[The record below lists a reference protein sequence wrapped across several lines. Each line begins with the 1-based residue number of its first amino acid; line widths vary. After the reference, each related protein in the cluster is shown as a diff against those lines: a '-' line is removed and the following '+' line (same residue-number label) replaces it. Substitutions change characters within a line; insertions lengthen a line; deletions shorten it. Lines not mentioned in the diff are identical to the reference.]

1 MVWQLTSSI
10 DDFGE
15 SELWTVQDTLRQRYG
30 HDVEIDQAD
39 AELRLDPHSS
49 TLTPCPVLFWR
60 DDKGTNFVIS
70 KVGDRRYRGQF
81 FYRVH
86 QQFGTGIDE
95 FDNLAECTVTLL
107 QVQADHA
114 AKQNAK

>member
-1 MVWQLTSSI
+1 MNSI
-10 DDFGE
+10 PDFTE
-15 SELWTVQDTLRQRYG
+15 SELWTVRDTLKQRYG
-30 HDVEIDQAD
+30 HDVEIDMGD

-60 DDKGTNFVIS
+60 DEHGTNFVVC

-107 QVQADHA
+107 QVQADHE
-114 AKQNAK
+114 AKQTAKQDR

>member
-1 MVWQLTSSI
+1 MRPLMNSTP
-10 DDFGE
+10 DFNE
-15 SELWTVQDTLRQRYG
+15 SELWTVSDTLKQRYG
-30 HDVEIDQAD
+30 HEVDIEIAD

-49 TLTPCPVLFWR
+49 TLTSCPVLFWR
-60 DDKGTNFVIS
+60 DDKGTSFVIS
-70 KVGDRRYRGQF
+70 KLGDRRYRGQF

-95 FDNLAECTVTLL
+95 FENLAECTVTLL

-114 AKQNAK
+114 AQQE

>member
-1 MVWQLTSSI
+1 MNSI
-10 DDFGE
+10 PDFTE
-15 SELWTVQDTLRQRYG
+15 SELWTVHDSLRQRYG
-30 HDVEIDQAD
+30 REIEIEQGD

-49 TLTPCPVLFWR
+49 TLTPCPVLFWHE
-60 DDKGTNFVIS
+60 DGVNFVIS
-70 KVGDRRYRGQF
+70 KVGDRRYRAQF

-107 QVQADHA
+107 QVQADQQ
-114 AKQNAK
+114 AKQTAKQDR

>member
-1 MVWQLTSSI
+1 MNSI
-10 DDFGE
+10 PDFTE
-15 SELWTVQDTLRQRYG
+15 SEIWIVRDTLAQRYG
-30 HDVEIDQAD
+30 HEVSLDMGD

-49 TLTPCPVLFWR
+49 TLTPCPILFWQ
-60 DDKGTNFVIS
+60 DDKGASFVLS

-107 QVQADHA
+107 QVQADYDA
-114 AKQNAK
+114 QQQSK

>member
-1 MVWQLTSSI
+1 MNSI
-10 DDFGE
+10 PDFTE
-15 SELWTVQDTLRQRYG
+15 SELWTVHDTLRERYG
-30 HDVEIDQAD
+30 REIEIEQGDV
-39 AELRLDPHSS
+39 ELRLDPHSS

-60 DDKGTNFVIS
+60 EDGANFVIS
-70 KVGDRRYRGQF
+70 KVGDRRYRAQF

-107 QVQADHA
+107 QVQADHE
-114 AKQNAK
+114 AKQTAKQDR

>member
-1 MVWQLTSSI
+1 MNSVP
-10 DDFGE
+10 DFTE
-15 SELWTVQDTLRQRYG
+15 SELWTVRDTLKQRYG
-30 HDVEIDQAD
+30 HDVEIEMGD

-49 TLTPCPVLFWR
+49 TLTPCPVVFWR
-60 DDKGTNFVIS
+60 DGGGTNFVIF

-107 QVQADHA
+107 QVQADHD
-114 AKQNAK
+114 AKQTAQQDR

>member
-1 MVWQLTSSI
+1 MNSVP
-10 DDFGE
+10 DFTE
-15 SELWTVQDTLRQRYG
+15 SELWTVHDTLKQRYG
-30 HDVEIDQAD
+30 HDVETEIGD

-60 DDKGTNFVIS
+60 DGSGTNFVIF
-70 KVGDRRYRGQF
+70 KVGDRRYHGQF

-107 QVQADHA
+107 QVQADHD
-114 AKQNAK
+114 AKQTAKQDR

>member
-1 MVWQLTSSI
+1 MNSI
-10 DDFGE
+10 PDFTE
-15 SELWTVQDTLRQRYG
+15 SELWTVRDTLKQRYG
-30 HDVEIDQAD
+30 HDVEIEMGD
-39 AELRLDPHSS
+39 AELRLDHHSS
-49 TLTPCPVLFWR
+49 TLTPCPVLFWH
-60 DDKGTNFVIS
+60 DAQGTNFVVC

-107 QVQADHA
+107 QVQADHE
-114 AKQNAK
+114 AKQTAK